1 MVVVLRAP
9 FSFCGVVDGGSLRM
23 LLPAEPL
30 LGVRCVEERSTVS
43 VGSIVHV
50 VSRKPEAEFL
60 RR

>member
-23 LLPAEPL
+23 LPAEPL